1 MQTLD
6 AKFGALAAHQDR
18 QRRHTTSRPSV
29 LWWAIASV
37 LIAAPL
43 PAIAMSV
50 PSNAAEN
57 IADTQSDTV
66 FGNELTQ
73 VDKDGRFSIRYRM
86 KVK

>member
-1 MQTLD
+1 MQTSN
-6 AKFGALAAHQDR
+6 AKFGALAADQDG
-18 QRRHTTSRPSV
+18 QHRHTTSRPSV
-29 LWWAIASV
+29 MWWAIASV

-50 PSNAAEN
+50 PRNAAEN
-57 IADTQSDTV
+57 IAVTQSDTV

-73 VDKDGRFSIRYRM
+73 VDKDGRFSISYRM